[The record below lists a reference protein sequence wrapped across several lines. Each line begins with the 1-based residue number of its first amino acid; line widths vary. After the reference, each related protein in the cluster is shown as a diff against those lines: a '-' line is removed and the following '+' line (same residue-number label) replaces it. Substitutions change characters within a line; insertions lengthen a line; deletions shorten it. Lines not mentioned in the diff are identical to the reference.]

1 LTVQASLVIQTAFLG
16 DVVLTTPLIAVLA
29 TRGPVDVVTTPAAAG
44 LLANNPHIREV
55 IPYDKGGADGGL
67 FSFLRMARR
76 LRRAKYG
83 VAYIAQASLRSGALA
98 AAAGI
103 PTRTGF
109 ATASGRAFYTQR
121 IAIPEGLHAS
131 ARLLRL
137 ANGDPADNRVSLF
150 PGISERA
157 AVDRLLALHES
168 HNDAPLVALAPASI
182 WATKRWPYY
191 PDLARLLAANA
202 RVVVLGSAEDAPL
215 AREVCKAAGASAINA
230 AGALSLLGSAELVR
244 RCRVLVTNDS
254 APQHL
259 ASAVGT
265 PTVTLFGP
273 TVAEFGFGPLA
284 PASESVGI
292 DGLSCRPC
300 HPHGPKRCPEG
311 HWRCMLELAPE
322 RVAARVEHILSQ
334 SAS

>member
-1 LTVQASLVIQTAFLG
+1 
-16 DVVLTTPLIAVLA
+16 VVLTTPLIAALA
-29 TRGPVDVVTTPAAAG
+29 KHGPVDVVTRPAAAG
-44 LLANNPHIREV
+44 LLANNPHIRDV
-55 IPYDKGGADGGL
+55 IPFDKGGPDGGL

-76 LRRAKYG
+76 LRNARYG
-83 VAYIAQASLRSGALA
+83 TAYIAQASLRSGALA

-103 PTRTGF
+103 PTRVGF
-109 ATASGRAFYTQR
+109 ATASGRAFYTR
-121 IAIPEGLHAS
+121 SVAIPEGLHAS

-137 ANGDPADNRVSLF
+137 AGDDVNEGRISLF

-157 AVDRLLALHES
+157 AVDRLLALHEA
-168 HNDAPLVALAPASI
+168 HGEAPLVALAPASV

-191 PDLARLLAANA
+191 PDLARLLAPNA
-202 RVVVLGSAEDAPL
+202 RVVVLGSAADAPL

-334 SAS
+334 PAS

>member
-1 LTVQASLVIQTAFLG
+1 LSQQASLVIQTAFLG

-29 TRGPVDVVTTPAAAG
+29 KRGPVDVVTTPAAAG

-55 IPYDKGGADGGL
+55 IPYDKGGADSGL
-67 FSFLRMARR
+67 FGFLRMTRR
-76 LRRAKYG
+76 LRSAQYG
-83 VAYIAQASLRSGALA
+83 AAYIAQASLRSGALA

-121 IAIPEGLHAS
+121 VAPPEGLHAS

-137 ANGDPADNRVSLF
+137 ANGDARPGQLSLF

-157 AVDRLLALHES
+157 AVDRLLALHEA
-168 HNDAPLVALAPASI
+168 HGDAPLVALAPASI

-191 PDLARLLAANA
+191 PDLARLLAVRA
-202 RVVVLGSAEDAPL
+202 RVVVLGSTDDAPL
-215 AREVCKAAGASAINA
+215 AREVCKSAGAAAVNA
-230 AGALSLLGSAELVR
+230 AGALSLLASAELVR

-259 ASAVGT
+259 ASAMGT
-265 PTVTLFGP
+265 PTITVFGP
-273 TVAEFGFGPLA
+273 TVPEFGYGPLA
-284 PASESVGI
+284 PQSESVGV

-300 HPHGPKRCPEG
+300 DRHGPMRCPKG

-322 RVAARVEHILSQ
+322 RIAARVEHILSQ
-334 SAS
+334 PSP